1 MPAMST
7 KGNSPT
13 IPGWVDGLCCANI
26 DGIMMNN
33 DYLLGFERNAEYTTD
48 SQADSAYCSRKYPS
62 NSVSE
67 LSAILCRILPIKSR

>member
-13 IPGWVDGLCCANI
+13 IPGCGLCCANI

-33 DYLLGFERNAEYTTD
+33 DYLLGLERNAEYNIDT
-48 SQADSAYCSRKYPS
+48 QGDSAYCSRKVPS

>member
-7 KGNSPT
+7 KGNNWTMGCP
-13 IPGWVDGLCCANI
+13 DGLCWANI
-26 DGIMMNN
+26 DGIMMKN
-33 DYLLGFERNAEYTTD
+33 DYLLGLERNAEYSTD
-48 SQADSAYCSRKYPS
+48 SQADSAYCSRKCPS